1 MNIAALD
8 PGREKCGFA
17 VLAGD
22 GHTLWQKVIETAT
35 LEQVVEETRAAYA
48 FGTLIKGNGT
58 TSRQA
63 GERLAS
69 RFPDLTVE
77 TIDEY
82 RTTELAR
89 DYYWADNPPKGL
101 KRLLPLG
108 LQTPPVPVDDY
119 AAVILGRRWIQSQGK
134 LAADLPHVPE
144 KLQPRV

>member
-8 PGREKCGFA
+8 PGREKCGLA

-22 GHTLWQKVIETAT
+22 GHTLWQKVIETKA
-35 LEQVVEETRAAYA
+35 LERAISMTRAAYA
-48 FGTLIKGNGT
+48 FSTLIKGNGT

-63 GERLAS
+63 GERLAVQ
-69 RFPDLTVE
+69 FPDLAVT

-89 DYYWADNPPKGL
+89 DYYWADHPPKGL

-108 LQTPPVPVDDY
+108 LQTPSVPVDDY
-119 AAVILGRRWIQSQGK
+119 AAVILGRRWIQSQGR
-134 LAADLPHVPE
+134 LAADLPRVPE
-144 KLQPRV
+144 KLGPRV